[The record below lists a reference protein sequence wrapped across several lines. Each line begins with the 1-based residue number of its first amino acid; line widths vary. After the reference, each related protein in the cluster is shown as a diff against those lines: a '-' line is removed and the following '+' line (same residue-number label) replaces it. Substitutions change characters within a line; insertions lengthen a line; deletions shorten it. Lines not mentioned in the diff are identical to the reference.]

1 MQRSWTSNRLLL
13 AVATLSLAS
22 PASAGQDCIC
32 GGTPTAQP
40 HKGGDGQPLKWEY
53 EQFIVQP
60 ASGSVPQLVCYHK
73 KVENDGSADVRDVG
87 WEVANF
93 LRPVIR
99 KGDLQASCPTVS
111 GEVNPKPTNG
121 PLHYGPGADVYDAT
135 VFQPQSQTASRNN
148 DAPPEIRTALSF
160 DMLDAK
166 DAIVSV
172 GLNFLS
178 EAKSDGKSSSLSYLV
193 QNESALPLFV
203 LVNVTASKS
212 ILEKI
217 PMIQKQLRLDPGD
230 KRSFETNQE
239 GAAVIEPGLIVVY
252 DLKGRVQAFDSAGFH
267 TIPGDKPSDSSF
279 WGVC

>member
-1 MQRSWTSNRLLL
+1 MPRYASLLQRLL
-13 AVATLSLAS
+13 
-22 PASAGQDCIC
+22 GQDCIC

-121 PLHYGPGADVYDAT
+121 PLHYGPGADVYDTT
-135 VFQPQSQTASRNN
+135 VFQPENQTASGDNH
-148 DAPPEIRTALSF
+148 AASEIQTALSF
-160 DMLDAK
+160 DMLDDK
-166 DAIVSV
+166 NAIVPV
-172 GLNFLS
+172 GLNFFS

-193 QNESALPLFV
+193 QNDSTLPLFV
-203 LVNVTASKS
+203 LINVTASK
-212 ILEKI
+212 IYTGKN
-217 PMIQKQLRLDPGD
+217 PNDP
-230 KRSFETNQE
+230 KAT
-239 GAAVIEPGLIVVY
+239 AA
-252 DLKGRVQAFDSAGFH
+252 
-267 TIPGDKPSDSSF
+267 
-279 WGVC
+279 